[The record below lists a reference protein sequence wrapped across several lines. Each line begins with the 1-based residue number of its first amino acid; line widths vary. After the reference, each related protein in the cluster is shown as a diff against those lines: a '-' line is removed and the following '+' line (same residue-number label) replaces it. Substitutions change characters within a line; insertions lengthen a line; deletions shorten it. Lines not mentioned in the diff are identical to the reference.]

1 VACLFLTSHP
11 TSAQANFRFIL
22 ISSTAAIYPG
32 EIRRSDLGNV
42 EVRLF
47 EAGSQAIAG
56 EFGKVRN

>member
-32 EIRRSDLGNV
+32 EIRRSELVVKDKRMSALQDRIGMKAD
-42 EVRLF
+42 E
-47 EAGSQAIAG
+47 I
-56 EFGKVRN
+56 